1 MKALSLLAL
10 LYLGSLAFF
19 GVDATKLDIAS
30 NFKRK
35 WTTKLLSRARRDL
48 TAQVAAKSL
57 LWNLPKQASD
67 PRVPSFIRTQ
77 DVKDILLQP
86 SLESRRIR
94 AKREPACKL
103 SICVTQ
109 DLVSRLNQWTDSSK
123 DLSAPPN
130 KLTISGYGRRRRRSF
145 AFLVQG

>member
-1 MKALSLLAL
+1 MKAISLTL
-10 LYLGSLAFF
+10 LYLGSVLFF

-35 WTTKLLSRARRDL
+35 WTTKLLSRVRRDL
-48 TAQVAAKSL
+48 PARVAAESL
-57 LWNLPKQASD
+57 HWNLPKQVAD
-67 PRVPSFIRTQ
+67 PRVHSFIRTQ
-77 DVKDILLQP
+77 DVKDILQKP

-94 AKREPACKL
+94 VKREPACKL

-109 DLVSRLNQWTDSSK
+109 DLVKRLNQWTDSSK
-123 DLSAPPN
+123 DLSAPPK
-130 KLTISGYGRRRRRSF
+130 KLTISGYGRRRRSF